1 MNMSDMQGKYWVKY
15 KGRVQGP
22 FTLSQLK
29 AGLSRGKL
37 SRSHSVSMNR
47 RTWNA
52 LGDTLAEIEAARA
65 AAEAEIAIEAPSG
78 PISQGISQPSG
89 ASPTDTDQMPQVAAT
104 QLSPSPTMTVAQMAA
119 NTLRS
124 EAGVFMAYL
133 LAGGIAVVLWQM
145 LPIMIANVPDFDGSE
160 MVVKSKPIWLWG
172 LVDEMPGFAVLVFV
186 LIALTGIA
194 MIVVSVTTRGLARAI
209 PIVAAWSLIYLIV
222 VGSFDADET
231 VAITV
236 PGAVILLAT
245 VVLWAAVKWRASS
258 VTAPRRVIACVA
270 GSLLALA
277 SLILLIQFAV
287 DIGQSDAPF
296 KKLDGTFNTIFL
308 ALSILLTLGLS
319 FAITAGIMGIL
330 LVRPPASETVSF
342 LCAAF
347 VRISMAILF
356 SCIAFSMA
364 VLPMALLPVSA
375 GGSQSVFS
383 IILAT
388 VQYGLIPLM
397 VLYSL
402 GYATYELMLSCTAAM
417 SGGNKRTKAQQAQP
431 PQEVVAPFTQEHS
444 P

>member
-1 MNMSDMQGKYWVKY
+1 MSDMQDQYWVKY

-29 AGLSRGKL
+29 GGVSRGKL

-47 RTWNA
+47 RTWNS

-65 AAEAEIAIEAPSG
+65 AAEAEIAIEATSDS
-78 PISQGISQPSG
+78 IGISQPSE
-89 ASPTDTDQMPQVAAT
+89 ASPTDTAQMPQAAAT
-104 QLSPSPTMTVAQMAA
+104 QLSPPPTMTVAQMAA

-124 EAGVFMAYL
+124 EAGVFMAFM

-145 LPIMIANVPDFDGSE
+145 LPILIANVPDFDGSE

-194 MIVVSVTTRGLARAI
+194 MIVVSATTRGLGRAI

-231 VAITV
+231 VAITI
-236 PGAVILLAT
+236 PGAVLYLAA
-245 VVLWAAVKWRASS
+245 VVLWAAVKWRAGS
-258 VTAPRRVIACVA
+258 VTTPRRVIACVA

-296 KKLDGTFNTIFL
+296 KKEDGTLNTLLLVI
-308 ALSILLTLGLS
+308 AITLTLGLS
-319 FAITAGIMGIL
+319 FAITAGTMGIL
-330 LVRPPASETVSF
+330 LVRPLASKTISYV
-342 LCAAF
+342 CDIF

-356 SCIAFSMA
+356 SCITVFASTA
-364 VLPMALLPVSA
+364 SMALLPVPV
-375 GGSQSVFS
+375 GGSNTVFS
-383 IILAT
+383 IIVAT
-388 VQYGLIPLM
+388 VQYALIPLM
-397 VLYSL
+397 VLYSI
-402 GYATYELMLSCTAAM
+402 GYATYELMLSCSATM
-417 SGGNKRTKAQQAQP
+417 SGGNKRNKVQQAQP
-431 PQEVVAPFTQEHS
+431 PQEDVAPYTEEHS

>member
-1 MNMSDMQGKYWVKY
+1 MSDMQDKYWVKY

-29 AGLSRGKL
+29 GGLSRGKL

-65 AAEAEIAIEAPSG
+65 AAEAEIALEAPSD
-78 PISQGISQPSG
+78 PISQGISQPSE
-89 ASPTDTDQMPQVAAT
+89 ASPPDTAQVPQVAAT

-124 EAGVFMAYL
+124 EAGVFMAFML
-133 LAGGIAVVLWQM
+133 TGGIAVVLWQM

-160 MVVKSKPIWLWG
+160 MIVKSKPVWLWG
-172 LVDEMPGFAVLVFV
+172 LVDEMSGFAVFV
-186 LIALTGIA
+186 LALIALTGIA
-194 MIVVSVTTRGLARAI
+194 MVVLSATTRGLGRAI
-209 PIVAAWSLIYLIV
+209 PIVAAWSLIFLIV

-231 VAITV
+231 MALTV
-236 PGAVILLAT
+236 PGAVILLAA
-245 VVLWAAVKWRASS
+245 VVLWAAAKWRASS
-258 VTAPRRVIACVA
+258 VTTPRRVIACVA

-287 DIGQSDAPF
+287 DIGQSDSPF
-296 KKLDGTFNTIFL
+296 KKLDGTLNTLDLVI
-308 ALSILLTLGLS
+308 SILLTLGLS
-319 FAITAGIMGIL
+319 FAITGGIMGIL

-342 LCAAF
+342 LCNIF
-347 VRISMAILF
+347 VRISMAILLSF
-356 SCIAFSMA
+356 IALAFA
-364 VLPMALLPVSA
+364 AGLNEVVPA
-375 GGSQSVFS
+375 GGSLSVFS

-388 VQYGLIPLM
+388 VQYALIPLV
-397 VLYSL
+397 VLYSI
-402 GYATYELMLSCTAAM
+402 GYAIYELMLSCAAM
-417 SGGNKRTKAQQAQP
+417 KSGDSKRTKAQQAQP